1 MRPPGPNPQ
10 GAGRGMPVPGQP
22 NNLFVG
28 NK

>member
-1 MRPPGPNPQ
+1 MRPPGPNLQ

-22 NNLFVG
+22 NNHFVS